1 MSRHGSR
8 IVYVGNLLGD
18 IREREV
24 EDLFSKVASLR
35 EGVSLETKLLS
46 RKLLCD
52 KERVLSRLENK
63 HRMGE
68 MRKSQPFVW
77 KFRI

>member
-46 RKLLCD
+46 R
-52 KERVLSRLENK
+52 VLSRLENK

-77 KFRI
+77 KFR